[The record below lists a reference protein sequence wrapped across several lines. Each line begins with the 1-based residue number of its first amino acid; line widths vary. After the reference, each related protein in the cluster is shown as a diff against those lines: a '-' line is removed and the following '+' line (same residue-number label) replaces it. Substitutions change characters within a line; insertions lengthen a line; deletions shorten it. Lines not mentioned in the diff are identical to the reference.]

1 MQVLQ
6 NDRNTCI
13 LLHNEML
20 ISKNMMPMYFI
31 YLDLL
36 RTLLYFIEM
45 HVHSIVKI
53 KSYSKLK
60 IILYH
65 IVNLPAVLIFK

>member
-1 MQVLQ
+1 
-6 NDRNTCI
+6 
-13 LLHNEML
+13 
-20 ISKNMMPMYFI
+20 MYFI

-65 IVNLPAVLIFK
+65 IVNLPAVFSSQQNNLGLYYLFNLD

>member
-1 MQVLQ
+1 
-6 NDRNTCI
+6 
-13 LLHNEML
+13 
-20 ISKNMMPMYFI
+20 MYFI

-65 IVNLPAVLIFK
+65 IVNLPFLSRCNFYSQQKNLGLYYLFNLD

>member
-1 MQVLQ
+1 
-6 NDRNTCI
+6 
-13 LLHNEML
+13 
-20 ISKNMMPMYFI
+20 MYFI

-36 RTLLYFIEM
+36 RTLLYVIEM

-65 IVNLPAVLIFK
+65 IVNLPAVFSSQQKNLGLYYLFNLD

>member
-1 MQVLQ
+1 
-6 NDRNTCI
+6 
-13 LLHNEML
+13 
-20 ISKNMMPMYFI
+20 MYFI

-36 RTLLYFIEM
+36 RTLLYVIEM

-60 IILYH
+60 NILYH

>member
-1 MQVLQ
+1 MA
-6 NDRNTCI
+6 I
-13 LLHNEML
+13 
-20 ISKNMMPMYFI
+20 YFI

-65 IVNLPAVLIFK
+65 IVNLPAVFSSQQNNLGLYYLFNLD